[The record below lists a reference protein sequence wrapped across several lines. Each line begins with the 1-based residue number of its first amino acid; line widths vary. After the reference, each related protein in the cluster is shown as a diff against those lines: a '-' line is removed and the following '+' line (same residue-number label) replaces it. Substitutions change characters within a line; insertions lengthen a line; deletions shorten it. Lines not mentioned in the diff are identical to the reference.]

1 MSQWSQMIR
10 MKAWK
15 QWRKRNFWK
24 HMGEVDVW
32 TAFSQTIIS
41 FHLKKTKKKH
51 IACMH
56 RYSIRLFLSLTST
69 LCIETA
75 KWNKPQ
81 SFTYYPSS
89 NSIPLWTFET
99 VSLEK
104 VNGKPGELYLFM
116 SEKTLRGILH
126 AAFTG
131 SFSTASCTHFRLLP
145 TLSLKLVS
153 ICLYHKMFDLKDVYF
168 CFFIF
173 CDIIVWNAL

>member
-1 MSQWSQMIR
+1 MSHWSQMIR

-15 QWRKRNFWK
+15 QWRKRNFWR

-41 FHLKKTKKKH
+41 INHKEYCMYAQILNQAIFEFNIHVMHRNSKMKKASEFHL
-51 IACMH
+51 
-56 RYSIRLFLSLTST
+56 
-69 LCIETA
+69 
-75 KWNKPQ
+75 
-81 SFTYYPSS
+81 SS
-89 NSIPLWTFET
+89 NSIPLWTLET

-104 VNGKPGELYLFM
+104 VNGRPGELYLFM

-131 SFSTASCTHFRLLP
+131 TFNTASCTHFRLLQ
-145 TLSLKLVS
+145 TLSNKPVS
-153 ICLYHKMFDLKDVYF
+153 ICLYHEMFVLIDVYF

-173 CDIIVWNAL
+173 CDVIVWNAL